1 MGHQALV
8 PEWVI
13 GFVSVVHVR
22 YCSAKE
28 LVFVGWIQKKKQK
41 QKKQWRVNSA
51 LQEQLQDIITSYW
64 ASSRKSLSLKILFLK
79 NILLKLNDQIS
90 FLSLFAGLSGIF
102 IKRIGPAE
110 IRVNAFS
117 NITMRCL
124 VAETVAELN
133 DLHVA
138 WNFKSQSNP
147 LKTGGK
153 YRIPALEPISS
164 CKRAFKLE
172 IINITADDEG
182 VYSCHQTCK
191 DSGGDVCKS
200 SENFELKVY
209 SPPPTTGKKRLS
221 VYRN

>member
-1 MGHQALV
+1 
-8 PEWVI
+8 
-13 GFVSVVHVR
+13 
-22 YCSAKE
+22 
-28 LVFVGWIQKKKQK
+28 
-41 QKKQWRVNSA
+41 
-51 LQEQLQDIITSYW
+51 
-64 ASSRKSLSLKILFLK
+64 
-79 NILLKLNDQIS
+79 
-90 FLSLFAGLSGIF
+90 
-102 IKRIGPAE
+102 
-110 IRVNAFS
+110 
-117 NITMRCL
+117 MRCL
-124 VAETVAELN
+124 VAETVAELD
-133 DLHVA
+133 DLQVA

-221 VYRN
+221 VYRNWKRHSIEFNFVLFLKMAGPISRNIALKNGCL